1 MHEKSNIIVSSI
13 WYETK
18 VMDRIL
24 IPKEEKIKF
33 WLKKKI
39 GNACDASKKKARFTR
54 KKNPTKN
61 SWPKKTKQANDSS

>member
-24 IPKEEKIKF
+24 IPKEEKNNILVEKKN
-33 WLKKKI
+33 WKCLRCLKKESPI
-39 GNACDASKKKARFTR
+39 YTKKKTR
-54 KKNPTKN
+54 PKIPGQKN
-61 SWPKKTKQANDSS
+61 KQANDSS